1 MKLLFITNG
10 VTGSG
15 GLERVLSVKTNLL
28 IEKYGY
34 EVSIISLNE
43 ENLSAFYS
51 FNKNIT
57 FYNIK
62 INDGLVGK
70 IKDYIEGLRSIF
82 HEFQP
87 DIISVCD
94 DGVKGLFLPL
104 IFKKNI
110 KFIYERHASKEMNF
124 KNPKSI
130 KSGIFSILMN
140 YGAGLYDKFIV
151 LTDSN
156 KKEWKTNNIIS
167 IPNPLSFY
175 PSQVFQEKEEKKV
188 IMVGSHS
195 YIKGLDRLL
204 NIWAKVY
211 SQNPSWNLEIFG
223 KIDKDRTFIRL
234 ANKLNL
240 KSTVKFFDPVNDIE
254 SEYLQASIFALS
266 SRSEGFGMVIVEA
279 MACGLA
285 CIAYDCP
292 SGTRDIITDGIDG
305 FLIPEGD
312 EQVFIE
318 KLQLLMN
325 DHNLR
330 YRMGEMARKKAL
342 KYKPENILPQWDK
355 LYKSL

>member
-1 MKLLFITNG
+1 MKLLYITNG
-10 VTGSG
+10 ITGSG
-15 GLERVLSVKTNLL
+15 GLEKVLSVKTNFL

-43 ENLSAFYS
+43 ENLSTFYS

-62 INDGLVGK
+62 INNGLVGK
-70 IKDYIEGLRSIF
+70 LKDYIEGLQRIVQD
-82 HEFQP
+82 FQP

-94 DGVKGLFLPL
+94 DGLKGLFLPL
-104 IFKKNI
+104 LLKKNI
-110 KFIYERHASKEMNF
+110 IYIYERHASKEMNF

-130 KSGIFSILMN
+130 KSWIISNLMN
-140 YGAGLYDKFIV
+140 YGAGLYDKCIV

-156 KKEWKTNNIIS
+156 KKEWKTNNITS

-175 PSQVFQEKEEKKV
+175 PSQVAQEQNEKKI

-204 NIWAKVY
+204 NIWAQVY
-211 SQNPSWNLEIFG
+211 MGNPRWSLEIYG
-223 KIDKDRTFIRL
+223 KKDKDRTFIRL
-234 ANKLNL
+234 ADNLNL
-240 KSTVKFFDPVNDIE
+240 TSSVKFFDPVNDIE
-254 SEYLQASIFALS
+254 SKYLQASVFALA
-266 SRSEGFGMVIVEA
+266 SRSEGFGMVIIEA

-292 SGTRDIITDGIDG
+292 SGPRDIITDGIDG
-305 FLIPEGD
+305 FLIPNGD
-312 EQVFIE
+312 QKVFVE
-318 KLQLLMN
+318 KLQLLMK
-325 DHNLR
+325 DDNLR
-330 YRMGEMARKKAL
+330 SRMGEMARKKAL
-342 KYKPENILPQWDK
+342 KYKPENILPKWNN